1 MTRRWLEVSLL
12 ACLGL
17 TAGCG
22 GGNAIFNVDVWSFIN
37 TSSADTLP
45 YVVPPFVSNVTV
57 SNVPQKI
64 SLVPGAGGSLADT
77 VTVQGTVSFINAT
90 GSGNLSVQIYLASDS
105 LTAAD
110 SASAGVFPVP
120 ITATVT
126 PNTTTPVPI
135 GPINL
140 TAKFDSLFTQSA
152 IWFRLSTTLSN
163 SGATTVQG
171 NAVITALTVRVVVNP
186 KIF

>member
-1 MTRRWLEVSLL
+1 MMHRWLGVSLL

-17 TAGCG
+17 TVGCG
-22 GGNAIFNVDVWSFIN
+22 GGNAIFDVDVWSFIN
-37 TSSADTLP
+37 TSSADTLH
-45 YVVPPFVSNVTV
+45 YIVPPLVSNVTV

-64 SLVPGAGGSLADT
+64 NLVPGAGGSLADT
-77 VTVQGTVSFINAT
+77 VTVQGTLNFINAT
-90 GSGNLSVQIYLASDS
+90 GSGSLSVQIYLASDS
-105 LTAAD
+105 AGAD

-120 ITATVT
+120 IAATVT
-126 PNTTTPVPI
+126 PNTTTPVTI

-163 SGATTVQG
+163 SGATEVQG
-171 NAVITALTVRVVVNP
+171 NAVISALTVRVVVNP